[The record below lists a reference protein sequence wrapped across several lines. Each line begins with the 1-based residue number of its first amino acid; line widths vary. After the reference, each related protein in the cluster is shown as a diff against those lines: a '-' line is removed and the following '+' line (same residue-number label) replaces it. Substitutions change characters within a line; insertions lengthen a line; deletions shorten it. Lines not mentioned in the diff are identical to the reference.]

1 MESSSSS
8 PLPTQSDPLEAF
20 PQRTLEPGDIAVLVL
35 YFLFVLAVGL
45 WSTVKT
51 KRDTVKGYFLAGG
64 DMLWWPVGA
73 SLFAS
78 NVGSG
83 HFVGLA
89 GSGAAAG
96 LSVAAYEFNGLFSVL
111 MLAWIFLPIYI
122 AGQVTTMP
130 EYLRKRFGGSRIAV
144 TLAVLYLFI
153 YIFTKISVD
162 MYAGAIFIQ
171 QSLQLNLYL
180 AIVGLLAITALYTV
194 AGGLAAVIYTDALQT
209 LIMLIGAL
217 ILMGYSFAA
226 VGGMEGLKEKYFLA
240 LASNRTGN
248 NSCGLPRE
256 DAFHIF
262 RDPLTSDLPWP
273 GILFGMSIPSLWYW
287 CTDQVSSL
295 VNVLPVDVVFSV
307 ASKIRSQRA
316 ILEAI
321 NCIVRAIESL
331 TVVMIMELNH
341 WIDVGDTAQNEFQVS
356 PQVIVQRTLAAKNL
370 SHAKGGSLMAAYLK
384 VLPLFIMVF
393 PGMVSRILFPDQV
406 ACADPEICQKVCSNP
421 AGCSDIAYPK
431 LVLELLPVGLRGLM
445 MAVMVAALMSS
456 LTSIFNSASTIFTMD
471 LWNHLRPRASEKEL
485 MIVGRVFVLLLVL
498 VSILW
503 IPVVQASQ
511 GGQLFIYIQA
521 ISSYLQPPVA
531 VIFIMGCFWKRT
543 NEKGAFSGLI
553 LGLLLGLVRLV
564 LDFIYEQPRCDQPD
578 NRPAVVKNVHYLYF
592 SMILSGVT
600 LITVSTVSWF
610 TQPPSKEMV
619 SRLTWFTRHDPLVQK
634 EQVPPATP
642 LPPTLSQNGTSEAGS
657 TNIQFEM
664 VQESTSKPH
673 SSDMTQKRSKVVKAI
688 LWLCG
693 VDSKGKEGPPGRA
706 DPVIV
711 SLEETPLVKTLL
723 DVNLIVCVSCAVFLW
738 GYFA

>member
-8 PLPTQSDPLEAF
+8 PPPTQSDPLEAF
-20 PQRTLEPGDIAVLVL
+20 PKRNLEPGDIAVLVL

-64 DMLWWPVGA
+64 DMVWWPVGA

-96 LSVAAYEFNGLFSVL
+96 LSVTAYELNGLFSVL

-122 AGQVTTMP
+122 AGQV
-130 EYLRKRFGGSRIAV
+130 
-144 TLAVLYLFI
+144 
-153 YIFTKISVD
+153 D

-171 QSLQLNLYL
+171 QSLHLDLYL

-194 AGGLAAVIYTDALQT
+194 AG
-209 LIMLIGAL
+209 
-217 ILMGYSFAA
+217 FAA

-240 LASNRTGN
+240 VASNRSEN

-273 GILFGMSIPSLWYW
+273 GILLGMSIPSLWYW
-287 CTDQVSSL
+287 CTDQV
-295 VNVLPVDVVFSV
+295 
-307 ASKIRSQRA
+307 
-316 ILEAI
+316 
-321 NCIVRAIESL
+321 
-331 TVVMIMELNH
+331 
-341 WIDVGDTAQNEFQVS
+341 
-356 PQVIVQRTLAAKNL
+356 IVQRSLAAKNL

-384 VLPLFIMVF
+384 VLPLFMMVF
-393 PGMVSRILFPDQV
+393 PGMVSRVLFPDQV
-406 ACADPEICQKVCSNP
+406 ACADPETCLKVCSNP
-421 AGCSDIAYPK
+421 SGCSDIAYPK
-431 LVLELLPVGLRGLM
+431 LVLELLPTGLRGLM

-471 LWNHLRPRASEKEL
+471 LWNYIRPRASEKEL
-485 MIVGRVFVLLLVL
+485 MIVGRAFVLLLVL

-511 GGQLFIYIQA
+511 GGQLFIYIQS

-531 VIFIMGCFWKRT
+531 VVFIMGCFWKWT

-553 LGLLLGLVRLV
+553 LGLLLGLIRLV
-564 LDFIYEQPRCDQPD
+564 LDFIYPQPRCDQPD
-578 NRPAVVKNVHYLYF
+578 DRPTVVKDVHYLYF
-592 SMILSGVT
+592 SMILSAVT
-600 LITVSTVSWF
+600 LITVSIVSWF
-610 TQPPSKEMV
+610 TESPSKEMV
-619 SRLTWFTRHDPLVQK
+619 SRLTWFTRHDPMVQK
-634 EQVPPATP
+634 DQVPPATP
-642 LPPTLSQNGTSEAGS
+642 QTLTISPNGTSEAS
-657 TNIQFEM
+657 ITNIQLEI
-664 VQESTSKPH
+664 VQENIAKPH
-673 SSDMTQKRSKVVKAI
+673 CCDTTPKRSKVMRAI

-693 VDSKGKEGPPGRA
+693 MESLDKEPPSKVE
-706 DPVIV
+706 PVIV
-711 SLEETPLVKTLL
+711 SLEENPLVKTLL
-723 DVNLIVCVSCAVFLW
+723 DINLIICVGCAIFLW

>member
-1 MESSSSS
+1 MESSASS
-8 PLPTQSDPLEAF
+8 PPPTQSDPLEAF
-20 PQRTLEPGDIAVLVL
+20 PRRTLEAGDIAVLIL

-64 DMLWWPVGA
+64 NMLWWPVGA

-96 LSVAAYEFNGLFSVL
+96 LSVTAYELNGLFFVL
-111 MLAWIFLPIYI
+111 MLSWIFLPIYI
-122 AGQVTTMP
+122 TGQVTTMP
-130 EYLRKRFGGSRIAV
+130 EYLRKRFGGNRIPII
-144 TLAVLYLFI
+144 LAVLYLFI

-171 QSLQLNLYL
+171 QSLHVNLYL
-180 AIVGLLAITALYTV
+180 AVVGLLAVTALYTI

-226 VGGMEGLKEKYFLA
+226 VGGLEGLEEKYFLA
-240 LASNRTGN
+240 MASNRSGN
-248 NSCGLPRE
+248 SSCGLPRE

-262 RDPLTSDLPWP
+262 RDPVTSDLPWP

-287 CTDQVSSL
+287 CTD
-295 VNVLPVDVVFSV
+295 
-307 ASKIRSQRA
+307 
-316 ILEAI
+316 
-321 NCIVRAIESL
+321 
-331 TVVMIMELNH
+331 
-341 WIDVGDTAQNEFQVS
+341 
-356 PQVIVQRTLAAKNL
+356 QVIVQRTLAAKNL

-393 PGMVSRILFPDQV
+393 PGMVSRVLFPDEV
-406 ACADPEICQKVCSNP
+406 ACADPEICREVCSNP

-431 LVLELLPVGLRGLM
+431 LVLELLPTGLRGLM
-445 MAVMVAALMSS
+445 MAVMVAALTSS

-511 GGQLFIYIQA
+511 GGQLFIYIQS

-531 VIFIMGCFWKRT
+531 VVFIMGCFWKRA
-543 NEKGAFSGLI
+543 NEKGAFFGLV
-553 LGLLLGLVRLV
+553 LGLLLGLVRLI
-564 LDFIYEQPRCDQPD
+564 LDFIYVQPRCDQLD
-578 NRPAVVKNVHYLYF
+578 ERPAVVKDVHYLYF
-592 SMILSGVT
+592 SMILSSVT
-600 LITVSTVSWF
+600 LITVCAVSWF
-610 TQPPSKEMV
+610 TEPPSKEMV
-619 SRLTWFTRHDPLVQK
+619 SRLTWFTRHDPVVQK
-634 EQVPPATP
+634 EQVPSATP
-642 LPPTLSQNGTSEAGS
+642 PPLTLSHNGTPEASG

-664 VQESTSKPH
+664 VQENMSKTH
-673 SSDMTQKRSKVVKAI
+673 SCDMTTKRSKVVKAI

-693 VDSKGKEGPPGRA
+693 MENKGKEQAPSRA

-711 SLEETPLVKTLL
+711 SLEENPLVKTLL
-723 DVNLIVCVSCAVFLW
+723 DLSLIVCISCAIFLW

>member
-1 MESSSSS
+1 MDTEEVLSTRNRLS
-8 PLPTQSDPLEAF
+8 PDTKPLGALILNF
-20 PQRTLEPGDIAVLVL
+20 QVSRI
-35 YFLFVLAVGL
+35 
-45 WSTVKT
+45 STVKT

-64 DMLWWPVGA
+64 DMVWWPVGA

-83 HFVGLA
+83 HFIGLA
-89 GSGAAAG
+89 GSGAATG
-96 LSVAAYEFNGLFSVL
+96 ISVSAYELNGLFSVL

-130 EYLRKRFGGSRIAV
+130 EYLRKRFGGIRIPII
-144 TLAVLYLFI
+144 LAVLYLFI

-171 QSLQLNLYL
+171 QSLHLDLYL
-180 AIVGLLAITALYTV
+180 AIVGLLAITAVYTV

-217 ILMGYSFAA
+217 TLMGYSFAA

-240 LASNRTGN
+240 LASNRSEN
-248 NSCGLPRE
+248 SSCGLPRE

-273 GILFGMSIPSLWYW
+273 GVLFGMSIPSLWYW
-287 CTDQVSSL
+287 CTD
-295 VNVLPVDVVFSV
+295 
-307 ASKIRSQRA
+307 
-316 ILEAI
+316 
-321 NCIVRAIESL
+321 
-331 TVVMIMELNH
+331 
-341 WIDVGDTAQNEFQVS
+341 
-356 PQVIVQRTLAAKNL
+356 QVIVQRTLAAKNL
-370 SHAKGGSLMAAYLK
+370 SHAKGGALMAAYLK

-406 ACADPEICQKVCSNP
+406 ACADPEICQKICSNP
-421 AGCSDIAYPK
+421 SGCSDIAYPK
-431 LVLELLPVGLRGLM
+431 LVLELLPTGLRGLM

-511 GGQLFIYIQA
+511 GGQLFIYIQS

-531 VIFIMGCFWKRT
+531 VVFIMGCFWKRT
-543 NEKGAFSGLI
+543 NEKGAFWGLI

-564 LDFIYEQPRCDQPD
+564 LDFIYVQPRCDQPD
-578 NRPAVVKNVHYLYF
+578 ERPVLVKSIHYLYF
-592 SMILSGVT
+592 SMILSTVT

-610 TQPPSKEMV
+610 TEPPSKEMV
-619 SRLTWFTRHDPLVQK
+619 SHLTWFTRHDPVVQK
-634 EQVPPATP
+634 EQAPPAAP
-642 LPPTLSQNGTSEAGS
+642 LSLTLSQNGMPEAS
-657 TNIQFEM
+657 SSSSVQFEM
-664 VQESTSKPH
+664 VQENTSKTH
-673 SSDMTQKRSKVVKAI
+673 SCDMTPKQSKVVKAI

-693 VDSKGKEGPPGRA
+693 IQEKGKEELPARTEA
-706 DPVIV
+706 IIV
-711 SLEETPLVKTLL
+711 SLEENPLVKTLL
-723 DVNLIVCVSCAVFLW
+723 DVNLIFCVSCAIFIW

>member
-8 PLPTQSDPLEAF
+8 PQPTQSDPLEAF
-20 PQRTLEPGDIAVLVL
+20 PQRNLEPGDIAVLVL

-64 DMLWWPVGA
+64 DMVWWPVGA

-89 GSGAAAG
+89 GSGAAVG
-96 LSVAAYEFNGLFSVL
+96 LSVTAYELNGLFSVL

-122 AGQVTTMP
+122 AGQVSWGALGW
-130 EYLRKRFGGSRIAV
+130 EDRLGGSPLLGCHPCSHPL
-144 TLAVLYLFI
+144 TLAVDCSEFL
-153 YIFTKISVD
+153 
-162 MYAGAIFIQ
+162 A
-171 QSLQLNLYL
+171 NL
-180 AIVGLLAITALYTV
+180 GFFC
-194 AGGLAAVIYTDALQT
+194 
-209 LIMLIGAL
+209 
-217 ILMGYSFAA
+217 ILGFAA

-240 LASNRTGN
+240 VASNRSEN

-273 GILFGMSIPSLWYW
+273 GILLGMSIPSLWYW
-287 CTDQVSSL
+287 CTDQV
-295 VNVLPVDVVFSV
+295 
-307 ASKIRSQRA
+307 
-316 ILEAI
+316 
-321 NCIVRAIESL
+321 
-331 TVVMIMELNH
+331 
-341 WIDVGDTAQNEFQVS
+341 
-356 PQVIVQRTLAAKNL
+356 IVQRSLAAKNL

-384 VLPLFIMVF
+384 VLPLFMMVF
-393 PGMVSRILFPDQV
+393 PGMVSRVLFPDQV
-406 ACADPEICQKVCSNP
+406 ACADPETCLKVCSNP
-421 AGCSDIAYPK
+421 SGCSDIAYPK
-431 LVLELLPVGLRGLM
+431 LVLELLPTGLRGLM

-471 LWNHLRPRASEKEL
+471 LWKYIRPRASEKEL

-503 IPVVQASQ
+503 IPIVQASQ
-511 GGQLFIYIQA
+511 GGQLFIYIQS

-531 VIFIMGCFWKRT
+531 VVFIMGCFWKRT

-553 LGLLLGLVRLV
+553 LGLLLGLIRLV
-564 LDFIYEQPRCDQPD
+564 LDFIYPQPRCDQPD
-578 NRPAVVKNVHYLYF
+578 DRPAVVKDVHYLYF
-592 SMILSGVT
+592 SMVLSAVT
-600 LITVSTVSWF
+600 LITVSSVSWF
-610 TQPPSKEMV
+610 TESPSKEMV
-619 SRLTWFTRHDPLVQK
+619 SRLTWFTRHDPTVQK

-642 LPPTLSQNGTSEAGS
+642 QPLTISQNGTPEAS
-657 TNIQFEM
+657 ITNIQLEI
-664 VQESTSKPH
+664 VQENISKPH
-673 SSDMTQKRSKVVKAI
+673 SCDTTPKQSKVMRAI

-693 VDSKGKEGPPGRA
+693 MESLGKEPPSTVE
-706 DPVIV
+706 PVIA
-711 SLEETPLVKTLL
+711 SLEENPLVKTLL
-723 DVNLIVCVSCAVFLW
+723 DINLIVCVSCAIFLW

>member
-1 MESSSSS
+1 MESGTSS
-8 PLPTQSDPLEAF
+8 PQPPPSDPLDAF
-20 PQRTLEPGDIAVLVL
+20 PQKGLEAGDIAVLVL

-64 DMLWWPVGA
+64 DMVWWPVGA

-83 HFVGLA
+83 HFIGLA
-89 GSGAAAG
+89 GSGAATG
-96 LSVAAYEFNGLFSVL
+96 LSVSAYELNGLFSVL
-111 MLAWIFLPIYI
+111 TLAWIFLPIYI

-130 EYLRKRFGGSRIAV
+130 EYLRKRFGGTRIPII
-144 TLAVLYLFI
+144 LAVLYLFI

-171 QSLQLNLYL
+171 QSLHLDLYL
-180 AIVGLLAITALYTV
+180 AIVGLLAITAVYTV

-217 ILMGYSFAA
+217 TLMGYSFAA

-240 LASNRTGN
+240 LASNRSEN
-248 NSCGLPRE
+248 SSCGLPRE

-273 GILFGMSIPSLWYW
+273 GVLFGMSIPSLWYW
-287 CTDQVSSL
+287 CTD
-295 VNVLPVDVVFSV
+295 
-307 ASKIRSQRA
+307 
-316 ILEAI
+316 
-321 NCIVRAIESL
+321 
-331 TVVMIMELNH
+331 
-341 WIDVGDTAQNEFQVS
+341 
-356 PQVIVQRTLAAKNL
+356 QVIVQRTLAAKNL
-370 SHAKGGSLMAAYLK
+370 SHAKGGALMAAYLK

-393 PGMVSRILFPDQV
+393 PGMASRILFPDQV

-421 AGCSDIAYPK
+421 SGCSDIAYPK
-431 LVLELLPVGLRGLM
+431 LVLELLPTGLRGLM

-485 MIVGRVFVLLLVL
+485 MIVGRVFVMLLVL

-511 GGQLFIYIQA
+511 GGQLFIYIQS
-521 ISSYLQPPVA
+521 ISSYLQPPV
-531 VIFIMGCFWKRT
+531 VVVFIMGCFWKRT
-543 NEKGAFSGLI
+543 NEKGAFWGLI
-553 LGLLLGLVRLV
+553 SGLLLGLVRLV
-564 LDFIYEQPRCDQPD
+564 LDFIYVQPRCDQPD
-578 NRPAVVKNVHYLYF
+578 ERPVLVKSIHYLYF
-592 SMILSGVT
+592 SMILSTVT

-610 TQPPSKEMV
+610 TEPPSKEMV
-619 SRLTWFTRHDPLVQK
+619 SHLTWFTRHDPVVQK
-634 EQVPPATP
+634 EQAPPATP
-642 LPPTLSQNGTSEAGS
+642 LSLNLSHNGMPEAS
-657 TNIQFEM
+657 SSRVQFEM
-664 VQESTSKPH
+664 VEENMSKTH
-673 SSDMTQKRSKVVKAI
+673 SCDVTRKQSKVVKAI

-693 VDSKGKEGPPGRA
+693 IQSKGKEELPARA
-706 DPVIV
+706 EPTIV
-711 SLEETPLVKTLL
+711 SLEENPLVKTLL
-723 DVNLIVCVSCAVFLW
+723 DVNLIFCMSCAIFIW

>member
-1 MESSSSS
+1 MESGPSS
-8 PLPTQSDPLEAF
+8 PQPTQLDPLETF
-20 PQRTLEPGDIAVLVL
+20 PQRNLEPGDIAVLVL

-64 DMLWWPVGA
+64 DMVWWPVGA

-89 GSGAAAG
+89 GSGAATG
-96 LSVAAYEFNGLFSVL
+96 ISVTAYEFNGIFSVL
-111 MLAWIFLPIYI
+111 MLSWIFLPIYV
-122 AGQVTTMP
+122 AGQ
-130 EYLRKRFGGSRIAV
+130 
-144 TLAVLYLFI
+144 
-153 YIFTKISVD
+153 VD

-171 QSLQLNLYL
+171 QSLHLDLYL
-180 AIVGLLAITALYTV
+180 AIVGLLAVTALYTV

-209 LIMLIGAL
+209 LIMLTGAL
-217 ILMGYSFAA
+217 TLMGYSFAA

-240 LASNRTGN
+240 LASNRSGN
-248 NSCGLPRE
+248 GSCGLPRE

-287 CTDQVSSL
+287 CTDQV
-295 VNVLPVDVVFSV
+295 
-307 ASKIRSQRA
+307 
-316 ILEAI
+316 
-321 NCIVRAIESL
+321 
-331 TVVMIMELNH
+331 
-341 WIDVGDTAQNEFQVS
+341 
-356 PQVIVQRTLAAKNL
+356 IVQRTLAAKNL

-393 PGMVSRILFPDQV
+393 PGMVSRVLFPDQV
-406 ACADPEICQKVCSNP
+406 ACADPEICQKVCGNP
-421 AGCSDIAYPK
+421 SGCSDIAYPK
-431 LVLELLPVGLRGLM
+431 LVLELLPTGLRGLM

-471 LWNHLRPRASEKEL
+471 LWNHIRPRASEKEL

-511 GGQLFIYIQA
+511 GGQLFIYIQS

-531 VIFIMGCFWKRT
+531 IVFIMGCFWKRT

-553 LGLLLGLVRLV
+553 LGLLVGLIRLV
-564 LDFIYEQPRCDQPD
+564 LDFIYVQPRCDQLD
-578 NRPAVVKNVHYLYF
+578 ERPAVVKDVHYLYF
-592 SMILSGVT
+592 SMILSVIT
-600 LITVSTVSWF
+600 LTTVSTVSWF
-610 TQPPSKEMV
+610 TEPPSKEMV
-619 SRLTWFTRHDPLVQK
+619 SRLTWFTRHDPKVQK

-642 LPPTLSQNGTSEAGS
+642 LPLTLSQNGTPEASS
-657 TNIQFEM
+657 TSIQLEI
-664 VQESTSKPH
+664 VQENMSETH
-673 SSDMTQKRSKVVKAI
+673 SCDVTQKPSKVVKAI

-693 VDSKGKEGPPGRA
+693 MESKGKKEPPSKA
-706 DPVIV
+706 ELVLV
-711 SLEETPLVKTLL
+711 SLEENPLVKTLL
-723 DVNLIVCVSCAVFLW
+723 DINLIVCVSCALFLW